1 MSGNLPAFCN
11 MLSIGIV
18 GLPNVGKSTL
28 FKALTKKQVD
38 ISNYPFTTI
47 DPNIGVVAVPDERL
61 ESLAKMSS
69 SKKVVPTAIE
79 FIDIAG
85 LVRGAAAGE
94 GLGNKFLANI
104 READAIAEVVRVFEN
119 ENIVHIHKKIDP
131 ANDIEI
137 INAELILADLETVGR
152 RAEKAPKGDPKSASE
167 ISALKKLKSGL
178 ESGVLAINIKLDEKE
193 KETAKELN
201 LLTNKKFI
209 YVLNISEAQLT
220 PVPPLEPPSGGQT
233 GQASAKGGATG
244 QVSNWQPDET
254 LKKVIGENDF
264 VAMCGTFELLLSEAS
279 PEEQQIYL
287 EEAGLKESRL
297 DALIKRA
304 YHTLGLITFLTT
316 GEDETRAW
324 TAKVGMFIPQAAR
337 AIHTDFEKLFIRA
350 EVINWQ
356 ELLRIGGWSQ
366 AKSLGKMRTVGRDYI
381 IQEGDVVE
389 IKI

>member
-1 MSGNLPAFCN
+1 

-61 ESLAKMSS
+61 EPLAKMSN
-69 SKKVVPTAIE
+69 SKKVVPTATE

-85 LVRGAAAGE
+85 LVKGAAQGE

-104 READAIAEVVRVFEN
+104 REVDAIAEVVRVFEN
-119 ENIVHIHKKIDP
+119 ENIVHVHKKIDP

-167 ISALKKLKSGL
+167 VSALKKLKSGL
-178 ESGVLAINIKLDEKE
+178 ESGALAINIGLDEKE
-193 KETAKELN
+193 KETAWELN

-209 YVLNISEAQLT
+209 YILNISEAQLK
-220 PVPPLEPPSGGQT
+220 E
-233 GQASAKGGATG
+233 
-244 QVSNWQPDET
+244 NWQPDEV
-254 LKKVIGENDF
+254 LKRIIGENDF
-264 VAMCGTFELLLSEAS
+264 VAMCGTFELLLSEAN

-356 ELLRIGGWSQ
+356 ELLKIGAHSTGSGQAWSQ
-366 AKSLGKMRTVGRDYI
+366 ARQIGKLRTVGRDYI